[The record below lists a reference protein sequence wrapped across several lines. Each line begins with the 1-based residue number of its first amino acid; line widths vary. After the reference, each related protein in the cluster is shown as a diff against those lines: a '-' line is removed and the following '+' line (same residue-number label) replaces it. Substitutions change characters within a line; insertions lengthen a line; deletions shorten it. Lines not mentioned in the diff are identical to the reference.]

1 MKAQNGFTLIELMIV
16 VAIIGILAAVA
27 FPSYQDSV
35 RKGRRADAQTG
46 LMRVQLAQE
55 KWRANNNTYGTLANI
70 GVASASPDGYYTI
83 SVTSPTATGYT
94 ASAAPVSTG
103 PQASDTCETLSI
115 TVSNGNSTYGSTGGT
130 ASKCWGK

>member
-1 MKAQNGFTLIELMIV
+1 MKAQNGFTLVELMIV

-35 RKGRRADAQTG
+35 RKGRRADAQTS

-55 KWRANNNTYGTLANI
+55 KWRANNTAYGTLANI
-70 GVASASPDGYYTI
+70 GVASTSADGNYTI

-94 ASAAPVSTG
+94 ASAAPTG
-103 PQASDTCETLSI
+103 SQASDTCGTLSI